1 MNYIRKI
8 LLSTFILI
16 SNSVI
21 LAADFLPTSFN
32 DDFVEVRKIMA
43 NMYFQQQ
50 QIEKEIDKMS
60 ASLLDEANQVKLF
73 KYCKQPDC
81 HQYSEF
87 SYFQLTPDQNYTYQ
101 NTIND
106 DGKIRSVKRT
116 GKLTDEKDKSLI
128 FNNANGQSDIS
139 YQP

>member
-1 MNYIRKI
+1 MNYIRTV

-16 SNSVI
+16 SNYVI

-87 SYFQLTPDQNYTYQ
+87 SHFQLTPDQNYIYQ
-101 NTIND
+101 NTVND
-106 DGKIRSVKRT
+106 DGKIKSVKQT

-128 FNNANGQSDIS
+128 FNNANGLSDIS